1 MEAVAEES
9 TTLVSIQVMTNA
21 QRLLEERLLSA
32 TRQIRLEY
40 REGILFLR
48 GRLPS
53 FYQKQLAQETI
64 RNLDGVQQIVNRIE
78 VPPAT

>member
-9 TTLVSIQVMTNA
+9 RSPVSIPITANA

-40 REGILFLR
+40 REGIMFLR
-48 GRLPS
+48 GHLPS
-53 FYQKQLAQETI
+53 FYQKQLAQEAV
-64 RNLDGVQQIVNRIE
+64 RNLDGVQQIVNEIE